1 MIDSVAAMEASGA
14 LVLIV
19 DDEKDLRSLLDFNL
33 KQAGYRTVHAATG
46 SEALARAASHSPDL
60 ILLDLNLPDLS
71 GTEVCRRLKADPST
85 EAIPVVM
92 LTARSAEADRIAG
105 FELGAED
112 YIPKPFSVRELILR
126 LEVVRRH
133 TAPSRRAGT
142 VVGQRLLKA
151 GPIEVDT
158 DSFIVKVRG
167 KEITLALLEFRL
179 LTFLIEARGRVR
191 TREELLKKVWDY
203 PLDSDTRTIETHVK
217 RLRAKL
223 GDAGDLIETVR
234 SVGYRIRIE
243 P

>member
-1 MIDSVAAMEASGA
+1 M
-14 LVLIV
+14 
-19 DDEKDLRSLLDFNL
+19 
-33 KQAGYRTVHAATG
+33 
-46 SEALARAASHSPDL
+46 
-60 ILLDLNLPDLS
+60 
-71 GTEVCRRLKADPST
+71 
-85 EAIPVVM
+85 
-92 LTARSAEADRIAG
+92 
-105 FELGAED
+105 
-112 YIPKPFSVRELILR
+112 
-126 LEVVRRH
+126 VRRH